1 MGRRDETSR
10 REQLGRRDETGRRD
24 HLGRRDQERGRTTTG
39 QAPRDQNGQAR
50 GRGAPTTNGQAE
62 TNTRAN
68 TNANVNANVNTRVNL
83 NEQQR
88 GQIRDRVL
96 AQRNIPRVRNVDV
109 DVAVGT
115 VIPRTVRLAP
125 VPANI
130 VRIFPRFRQDRIV
143 IIEDEVV
150 IVDPVT
156 FRIIAV
162 LPA

>member
-1 MGRRDETSR
+1 MGRRDETGR
-10 REQLGRRDETGRRD
+10 RDQLGRRDETGRREQ
-24 HLGRRDQERGRTTTG
+24 LGRRDQERGRTTTG
-39 QAPRDQNGQAR
+39 QASRDLNGQAR
-50 GRGAPTTNGQAE
+50 GRGGATTNGQAE

-68 TNANVNANVNTRVNL
+68 TNANVNANTRVNL

-88 GQIRDRVL
+88 GQIRERVL

-109 DVAVGT
+109 DVAVGS

-125 VPANI
+125 VPVDV
-130 VRIFPRFRQDRIV
+130 VRIFPRFRRDRIV